1 MPATAMDPRLQ
12 PLAHTLELNTRLVLN
27 CLAGVDDPAAR
38 RRITPDTNSM
48 AFLLAHLADARH
60 FLADALGAPLPN
72 PLADQLKYGKSED
85 EVGPLPELSR
95 LVDAWQEISSHLVTA
110 LPDVSAERLDTPSA
124 TRFPIGDPTTLGTVA
139 FLVQHESYHLGQ
151 LGLLRRALGLPAMSY
166 K

>member
-1 MPATAMDPRLQ
+1 MDPRLA

-27 CLAGVDDPAAR
+27 CLAGVDGPTAR

-60 FLADALGAPLPN
+60 FLANTLGVPFAN
-72 PLADQLKYGKSED
+72 PLADQLKYGASED
-85 EVGPLPELSR
+85 EVGPLPELSI
-95 LVDAWQEISSHLVTA
+95 LVDAWRKVSSHLVTA
-110 LPDVSAERLDTPSA
+110 LPGIPPERLDTPSA
-124 TRFPIGDPTTLGTVA
+124 TRFPIGDPTTLGTVT

-166 K
+166 R